1 MAVEIKGTPKEIAA
15 LVLELQGRQEES
27 SMEAIERI
35 IAAMPS
41 IEINTPR
48 TSCLSAKIEK
58 DQDIS

>member
-1 MAVEIKGTPKEIAA
+1 MLIRISGTPKEIAA

-27 SMEAIERI
+27 GMEAIERI
-35 IAAMPS
+35 IESMPKA
-41 IEINTPR
+41 EINTPR